1 MLPLKNTFSLLSI
14 ILLSLLATAGAVSQ
28 QTPGNPRMSGMV
40 EGVTS
45 DFLGA
50 VVPNAV
56 LVFERGEFSREVESD
71 EAGRFEL
78 ELPAGVYRVTVK
90 RFGIFDPFQR
100 NGVRVRAGKTKKLNV
115 VLKYDLKKYPP
126 VT

>member
-1 MLPLKNTFSLLSI
+1 
-14 ILLSLLATAGAVSQ
+14 
-28 QTPGNPRMSGMV
+28 MSGMV

-78 ELPAGVYRVTVK
+78 ELPAGAYRVTVK